1 MEPST
6 PRLSHLSRDQ
16 RIQVQTL
23 RLAGHSIKNIANLLS
38 FTERQV
44 QYAAAT
50 ERVTPKK
57 HTGRRSQL
65 SDAQVDQL
73 EVFICSSRTSQ
84 LISYLQLATGPF
96 TNWKVGEY
104 IIRNAL
110 RKRGYIRHVARA
122 KPPLSPEN
130 R

>member
-6 PRLSHLSRDQ
+6 PRSSHLSRDQ
-16 RIQVQTL
+16 RIQIQTL
-23 RLAGHSIKNIANLLS
+23 RLAGHSIKDIANLLG

-44 QYAAAT
+44 QYAAAA

-57 HTGRRSQL
+57 HTGRRPQL
-65 SDAQVDQL
+65 SNAQVDQL
-73 EVFICSSRTSQ
+73 EVFICSSRTSR

-96 TNWKVGEY
+96 TDWKVGEY

-110 RKRGYIRHVARA
+110 RKRGYTSRSKSQTTPIA
-122 KPPLSPEN
+122 
-130 R
+130 